1 MKTVSYYRNGQKPV
15 YDNVDMVNQEFMLKV
30 EPGIFRFLFI
40 CVDDL
45 RKDKQGNEQLNS
57 VIEEIKR
64 SCREET
70 VLTVVL
76 NMYAVQ
82 GPDP

>member
-1 MKTVSYYRNGQKPV
+1 
-15 YDNVDMVNQEFMLKV
+15 MLKA

-57 VIEEIKR
+57 VIEKLKDLAEKKM
-64 SCREET
+64 SF
-70 VLTVVL
+70 TVVL